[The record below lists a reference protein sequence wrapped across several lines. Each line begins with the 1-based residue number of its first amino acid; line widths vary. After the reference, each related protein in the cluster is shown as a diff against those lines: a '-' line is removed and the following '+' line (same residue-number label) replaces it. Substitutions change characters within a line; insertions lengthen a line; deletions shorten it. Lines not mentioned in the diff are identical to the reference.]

1 MSVQKSG
8 LNKIQTRNLFAG
20 NITRHPCFMDM
31 KEGEDYKIAGDLT
44 VTDKIMNDSF
54 WLGVYPGMGKKALN
68 YMIDTVKEFAVNHA

>member
-1 MSVQKSG
+1 
-8 LNKIQTRNLFAG
+8 
-20 NITRHPCFMDM
+20 MDM